1 MSLTVEQRTN
11 NQGVPKAGE
20 LIEITGAHALEASD
34 RAILNLLYQFA
45 HDSGRM
51 RDLDAEWE
59 IPLARLRPSRHESN
73 DRVRDSLDRLMRVV
87 VNVPYRDSC
96 NGEERI
102 LKTHLF
108 DFFDLS
114 ADEARAGAEVR
125 FGLPKKLRPVLARSS
140 RWGRIKA
147 EIVCSMTSKYAI
159 ALYELVQLR
168 AHMDR
173 CVETFPIDRFRDLLG
188 VPPKTYERG
197 NDLVRFVIQP
207 AALEV
212 NGLSDIGVWVE
223 VRRRSPRAPI
233 EAVAVA
239 WSPKEGEAYRAAVAE
254 RERSKLGRMARLKG
268 TIGRTGPDEQAPVAL
283 PRWPT

>member
-1 MSLTVEQRTN
+1 MSLTVEQKTN
-11 NQGVPKAGE
+11 HHGVPKAGE

-51 RDLDAEWE
+51 RDPDAEWE
-59 IPLARLRPSRHESN
+59 IPLARLRPSTHESN
-73 DRVRDSLDRLMRVV
+73 DRLRGSLDRLMRVI
-87 VNVPYRDSC
+87 VNVPYRDPRSD
-96 NGEERI
+96 EDRV

-114 ADEARAGAEVR
+114 ADEARAGASVR

-197 NDLVRFVIQP
+197 NDLLRFVIQP

-212 NGLSDIGVWVE
+212 NGLSDVGVQAE

-233 EAVAVA
+233 EAVTVA
-239 WSPKEGEAYRAAVAE
+239 WSPKGADAYRAAVAE
-254 RERSKLGRMARLKG
+254 RERSKLGRMARLRG
-268 TIGRTGPDEQAPVAL
+268 VIETAR
-283 PRWPT
+283 PRE